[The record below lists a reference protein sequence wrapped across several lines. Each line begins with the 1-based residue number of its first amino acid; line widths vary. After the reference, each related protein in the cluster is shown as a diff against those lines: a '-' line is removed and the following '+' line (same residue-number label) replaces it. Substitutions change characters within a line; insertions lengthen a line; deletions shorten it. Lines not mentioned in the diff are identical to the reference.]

1 MASLLIVDDDE
12 TILEVLFELF
22 SDGHLCHT
30 APTAEEALKQLRAHD
45 YDVVITD
52 VSMPGMSGEDLL
64 GFIKVYR
71 PKTPVLFIS
80 GSAGREHAERLLTR
94 GASDYLLKPFSLEEI
109 AERVART
116 IEYRRRLNPNHLYTN

>member
-12 TILEVLFELF
+12 TILDVLFELF
-22 SDGHLCHT
+22 SDGHVCST
-30 APTAEEALKQLRAHD
+30 APTAEEALKQLRSQD

-52 VSMPGMSGEDLL
+52 ISMPGMSGEDLL

-94 GASDYLLKPFSLEEI
+94 GAFDYLLKPFSLEDI

-116 IEYRRRLNPNHLYTN
+116 IEYRRRLDPNHLCRN

>member
-12 TILEVLFELF
+12 TILDVLFELF

-80 GSAGREHAERLLTR
+80 GSAGREQAERLLPTGR
-94 GASDYLLKPFSLEEI
+94 FRL
-109 AERVART
+109 RVEAFQPRRDCG
-116 IEYRRRLNPNHLYTN
+116 EGRAHYRIPKAA

>member
-12 TILEVLFELF
+12 TILDVLFELF
-22 SDGHLCHT
+22 SDGHVCST
-30 APTAEEALKQLRAHD
+30 APTAEEALKQLRSQD

-52 VSMPGMSGEDLL
+52 ISMPGMSGEDLL

-80 GSAGREHAERLLTR
+80 GSAGREDAGRLVPR
-94 GASDYLLKPFSLEEI
+94 GAFRYL
-109 AERVART
+109 V
-116 IEYRRRLNPNHLYTN
+116 